1 MCLQVAISKVN
12 SESYGANAMQFYGG
26 KANDKGRLPIR
37 KCMLSDGSYQCVDVV
52 NCDVRR
58 DDRNF

>member
-37 KCMLSDGSYQCVDVV
+37 KSMLSDGSYQCVDVV